1 LNIHSA
7 QIILPTSDLNASL
20 EFLTTQLG
28 FRLEMIMPAD
38 SPILADISG
47 HGISIRLAKRE
58 NAASNVVLR
67 LLCNYKFREKF
78 PDHLFLAPGG
88 IRIELV
94 EHPAP
99 ITLPPVVQKF
109 TLSTPRDVRG
119 VAAASADGVVLAT
132 GTWSEGRA
140 GMLYRDLIPGKLGG
154 RFIASHI
161 RIPNGGETADYVHYH
176 RVRFQMIYCI
186 SGWARLI
193 YEDQGPSFVMNAGDC
208 ILQPPEI
215 RHRVLET
222 SAGLEVIEIGCP
234 AVHETFTDHDLQL
247 PTSEHK
253 PERLF
258 DGQRFLH
265 YTATGAEWDTSSV
278 EGFEVRDT
286 GMLQATQGL
295 ARVRVIG
302 NTSRNK
308 ATLSCEH
315 SGEFLFLYILGGEGK
330 IRGTELGVHSLQAGD
345 CCTIPAGAECEIAAG
360 EGFQMLEVFIDGVGG
375 PSNSSGEDK
384 KAVEKVDELF
394 K

>member
-7 QIILPTSDLNASL
+7 QIILPTSDLNAAL

-38 SPILADISG
+38 SPVIADISG
-47 HGISIRLAKRE
+47 HGLSIRLAKRE
-58 NAASNVVLR
+58 NPAPNVVLR
-67 LLCNYKFREKF
+67 LLCTYKFREKF
-78 PDHLFLAPGG
+78 PDHIFLAPGG

-99 ITLPPVVQKF
+99 VILPP
-109 TLSTPRDVRG
+109 
-119 VAAASADGVVLAT
+119 AAAQEFVLTRAADDNA
-132 GTWSEGRA
+132 WSQGRS
-140 GMLYRDLIPGKLGG
+140 GMQYRDLIPGKIGG

-176 RVRFQMIYCI
+176 RVRFQMIYCL
-186 SGWARLI
+186 SGWARVV
-193 YEDQGPSFVMNAGDC
+193 YEDQGPPFIMNAGDC

-234 AVHETFTDHDLQL
+234 AVHETFTDHDTPL
-247 PTSEHK
+247 PTTEYK

-265 YTATGAEWDTSSV
+265 YTATGAEWDTGSA
-278 EGFEVRDT
+278 EGFEIRDT

-302 NTSRNK
+302 NLPRNK
-308 ATLSCEH
+308 ARLSCKH
-315 SGEFLFLYILGGEGK
+315 GGEFLFLYILEGGGEIG
-330 IRGTELGVHSLQAGD
+330 GDELGEHSLQTGD
-345 CCTIPAGAECEIAAG
+345 CCTIPPGVDCEIMAG
-360 EGFQMLEVFIDGVGG
+360 EGFQMLEIFI
-375 PSNSSGEDK
+375 
-384 KAVEKVDELF
+384 EKMDRT
-394 K
+394 

>member
-7 QIILPTSDLNASL
+7 QIVLPTADLNASL
-20 EFLTTQLG
+20 EFFTTQLG

-47 HGISIRLAKRE
+47 HGISIRLERRE
-58 NAASNVVLR
+58 NAASTVMLR

-78 PDHLFLAPGG
+78 PDHMFLAPGG

-99 ITLPPVVQKF
+99 IILPPAAQEFVL
-109 TLSTPRDVRG
+109 TRG
-119 VAAASADGVVLAT
+119 ASDTA
-132 GTWSEGRA
+132 WSEGRA
-140 GMLYRDLIPGKLGG
+140 GMLYRDLIPGKARG

-186 SGWARLI
+186 SGWARLV
-193 YEDQGPSFVMNAGDC
+193 YEDQGPPFIMNAGDC
-208 ILQPPEI
+208 VLQPPEI

-234 AVHETFTDHDLQL
+234 AVHETFTDHDIQL
-247 PTSEHK
+247 PTGEYK
-253 PERLF
+253 PEKLF

-265 YTATGAEWDTSSV
+265 YTATGAEWDTGGV

-286 GMLQATQGL
+286 GMAQATQGL

-302 NTSRNK
+302 GLPRNK
-308 ATLSCEH
+308 ARLSFKH
-315 SGEFLFLYILGGEGK
+315 SGEFLFLYVLEGEGE
-330 IRGTELGVHSLQAGD
+330 IHGPEIGEHSLQAGD
-345 CCTIPAGAECEIAAG
+345 SCTIPRGVDCEIATG
-360 EGFQMLEVFIDGVGG
+360 ERFQILEVFVDGIEA
-375 PSNSSGEDK
+375 PPN
-384 KAVEKVDELF
+384 LNN
-394 K
+394 

>member
-7 QIILPTSDLNASL
+7 QIILPTADLNASL
-20 EFLTTQLG
+20 EFFTTQLG

-47 HGISIRLAKRE
+47 HGISIRLEKRE
-58 NAASNVVLR
+58 NAAPNAVLR

-78 PDHLFLAPGG
+78 PDHIFLAPGG
-88 IRIELV
+88 IRVELA

-99 ITLPPVVQKF
+99 IILPPAVQEF
-109 TLSTPRDVRG
+109 TLSSPPYEGG
-119 VAAASADGVVLAT
+119 VAAASADGAVLAT
-132 GTWSEGRA
+132 GAWSQGRA
-140 GMLYRDLIPGKLGG
+140 GMQYRDLIPGKAGG

-161 RIPNGGETADYVHYH
+161 RIPKGGETADYVHYH

-186 SGWARLI
+186 AGWARLV
-193 YEDQGPSFVMNAGDC
+193 YEDQGPSFIMNAGDC
-208 ILQPPEI
+208 ILQPPGI

-234 AVHETFTDHDLQL
+234 AVHETFTDHDTQL
-247 PTSEHK
+247 PTTEYK

-265 YTATGAEWDTSSV
+265 YTATGAEWDTGEI

-302 NTSRNK
+302 SSLAGK
-308 ATLSCEH
+308 ATVPREH
-315 SGEFLFLYILGGEGK
+315 TGDFLFLYILQGEAG
-330 IRGTELGVHSLQAGD
+330 ISGHELGERVLQAGD
-345 CCTIPAGAECEIAAG
+345 CCTISAEADCKVSAG
-360 EGFQMLEVFIDGVGG
+360 EGFQMLEVFIEGIPPV
-375 PSNSSGEDK
+375 SG
-384 KAVEKVDELF
+384 
-394 K
+394 